1 MPQRVA
7 CHLRTWG
14 GLHSQSN
21 MPGNEEPSTIPTSP
35 SSERPRSFFARNSVS
50 NGNNAGDEEEVEE
63 SEEEKGRPTKWSMGV
78 LNDRNTNEVPGMPI
92 DSGKQK
98 SINWN

>member
-1 MPQRVA
+1 
-7 CHLRTWG
+7 
-14 GLHSQSN
+14 

-50 NGNNAGDEEEVEE
+50 NGHNAGDEEEVEE